1 MADTG
6 DGYRATTAELP
17 SELPAE
23 LPLHNAFSEERRA
36 KILEIVASR
45 GRIRTSELAEL
56 LGVAEPTVRR
66 DVADLDRQRL
76 VRRTHGGVLALRPAY
91 EPELA
96 ARAQLNVPGKRAI
109 ADACLA
115 LIDDRDSVFLDSGT
129 SIEMIAEALRRALT
143 EGPPGSVP
151 RPAHVTVLTNAI
163 KIAALLSDVPTVR
176 HTVLGGQFR
185 ALGGCMV
192 GPLALE
198 NLQQFTVNTAF
209 IGVTGLSDNGFSVS
223 DLGDAQL
230 KEAIMDRAR
239 RVIVPMDSS
248 KIGADDFRKVCD
260 LDRVQTVVTD
270 QADPWLRAQC
280 DLHGVEVIVA
290 PP

>member
-1 MADTG
+1 MADTI
-6 DGYRATTAELP
+6 
-17 SELPAE
+17 
-23 LPLHNAFSEERRA
+23 AFSEERRA
-36 KILEIVASR
+36 KILEIVTSR
-45 GRIRTSELAEL
+45 GRIRTAELAEL

-109 ADACLA
+109 ARACLE

-143 EGPPGSVP
+143 EAPPGSVA

-163 KIAALLSDVPTVR
+163 GVASLLSDVPTVR

-185 ALGGCMV
+185 SLGGCMV

-209 IGVTGLSDNGFSVS
+209 VGVTGLSENGFSVS

-260 LDRVQTVVTD
+260 LDRVHTVVTD
-270 QADPWLRAQC
+270 RDDPWLRAQC
-280 DLHGVEVIVA
+280 DAHGVDVIIA